1 MAKTTAILI
10 QIPPDKIKRNPDN
23 PRIIF
28 REREM
33 QVLLDSIDEVGIRVP
48 IIVYEERQRYVLI
61 DGERRWRCAT
71 KLNLR
76 AMPAIVHPKPTKLEN
91 ILMMFN
97 IHNVRVAWDLLP
109 MAFKL
114 REIRDLIV
122 EQGQPTNHKHLA
134 AITGLSAPTVKR
146 AFELLDLPEKYQDL
160 LLEEAKKPKEKQD
173 VTADLFVEIIKSRNV
188 IERYMPEVFDEVT
201 PRKYLDSMVAKYRAK
216 TIPSVTA
223 FRSVSKIAR
232 AERAGFRALSWTW
245 TCPPTFTRSSP
256 TPSRLRSFSSDPV
269 SSESSSV
276 ATYSSQYS
284 LRALSQRASFSK
296 VACQRGCF
304 CASTSIRS
312 ELLVATNV
320 VRYGASS
327 AMA

>member
-1 MAKTTAILI
+1 MAKTTATLI

-33 QVLLDSIDEVGIRVP
+33 QELLDSIDEVGIRVP
-48 IIVYEERQRYVLI
+48 ITVYEERQRYVLI

-91 ILMMFN
+91 LLMMFN

-114 REIRDLIV
+114 RQIRDLIV
-122 EQGQPTNHKHLA
+122 KQGQPTNHKHLA

-146 AFELLDLPEKYQDL
+146 AFELLDLPKKYQDL
-160 LLEEAKKPKEKQD
+160 LLEEAEKPKEKQE

-188 IERYMPEVFDEVT
+188 IERYMPAVFDKIT
-201 PRKYLDSMVAKYRAK
+201 PRKYLDTMVAKYRAGI
-216 TIPSVTA
+216 IPSVTA

-232 AERAGFRALSWTW
+232 AERAGESPQEAEPVILQLVTDREFTIDEAYEQTVKRAYQYRDLTTQADKLASEILRY
-245 TCPPTFTRSSP
+245 RSIRRMP
-256 TPSRLRSFSSDPV
+256 ERLR
-269 SSESSSV
+269 E
-276 ATYSSQYS
+276 S
-284 LRALSQRASFSK
+284 LRKLRA
-296 VACQRGCF
+296 
-304 CASTSIRS
+304 
-312 ELLVATNV
+312 ELNRLFE
-320 VRYGASS
+320 RE
-327 AMA
+327 